1 MFTWAQVTESILS
14 NSFDH
19 LMCHLCKNSWE
30 ISWVESHKHVTV
42 ETHKSYVWLVQSASC
57 LTCSIQSFG
66 QFMHTNNVADV
77 TATSTLCKTSR
88 GGPDALAG
96 WIWTPSRLFVSPV
109 PTETP
114 PEICFYSKRKND
126 LFRPSETHP
135 AGPVQFPVTHLWR
148 VSTN

>member
-1 MFTWAQVTESILS
+1 MFGWS
-14 NSFDH
+14 NQH
-19 LMCHLCKNSWE
+19 LVSR
-30 ISWVESHKHVTV
+30 VAFTV
-42 ETHKSYVWLVQSASC
+42 IWPIYAH
-57 LTCSIQSFG
+57 
-66 QFMHTNNVADV
+66 NVADV

-135 AGPVQFPVTHLWR
+135 AGVVQFPVTDL
-148 VSTN
+148 